1 MSIMI
6 RFDDKKLGEV
16 LRDRKYYRSGI
27 RSDYGTLA
35 IDVEEMYHGKVID
48 KLLALRDADL
58 EFTSYKHLENTI
70 FDNFKKAFGNAVEM
84 SKAEK
89 RKFISVD
96 ITTFIESPR
105 DLEGDSLV
113 IPEALQFEDVDLSKR
128 DEIDYRLESVRD
140 LLTISEYDYLDFRLN
155 GQRSVAEVMTIM
167 HYNRTQVANILRDI
181 KRKCAHLRT
190 EGSKYT
196 FTPYGDY
203 DMRNTLELFSL
214 SEYSRNQYVNYV
226 STNKLAIHVEES
238 YGNGF
243 EIGIY

>member
-1 MSIMI
+1 MI
-6 RFDDKKLGEV
+6 RFDDNKLGEV
-16 LRDRKYYRSGI
+16 LRDMKYYRSGI

-48 KLLALRDADL
+48 KLLALREADL
-58 EFTSYKHLENTI
+58 EFTNYKHLENTI

-89 RKFISVD
+89 RRFISVD

-105 DLEGDSLV
+105 DLEGDALV
-113 IPEALQFEDVDLSKR
+113 VPEALQFEDVDLSKR

-167 HYNRTQVANILRDI
+167 HYSRTQVANILRDI

-226 STNKLAIHVEES
+226 STNKLAIHIEES
-238 YGNGF
+238 DLLASKG
-243 EIGIY
+243 GIY

>member
-1 MSIMI
+1 MNTMI
-6 RFDDKKLGEV
+6 RFDDKKLSEV
-16 LRDRKYYRSGI
+16 LRDTKYYRSGI

-35 IDVEEMYHGKVID
+35 IDVAEMYHGKIID

-58 EFTSYKHLENTI
+58 EFESYKHLENTVY
-70 FDNFKKAFGNAVEM
+70 DNFRKAFGNAVEM

-89 RKFISVD
+89 RRFISVD

-113 IPEALQFEDVDLSKR
+113 VPEALQFEDVDLSKR

-167 HYNRTQVANILRDI
+167 HLNRTQVANILRDI
-181 KRKCAHLRT
+181 KRKCAHLRD
-190 EGSKYT
+190 EGAKHT
-196 FTPYGDY
+196 FTSYGDY

-214 SEYSRNQYVNYV
+214 SEYSSNQYVNYV
-226 STNKLAIHVEES
+226 STNKLAIYVEES
-238 YGNGF
+238 DLLD
-243 EIGIY
+243 

>member
-58 EFTSYKHLENTI
+58 EFTSYKHLENAI

-113 IPEALQFEDVDLSKR
+113 VPEALQFEDVDLSKR

-214 SEYSRNQYVNYV
+214 SEYTKNQYVNYV
-226 STNKLAIHVEES
+226 STNKLAIYVEES
-238 YGNGF
+238 DLLD
-243 EIGIY
+243 